1 MSNLHKAAQDVIDC
15 VDSPYIPDEIRMV
28 DVKLIEALR
37 QAVQDAEVYTP
48 LTDDT
53 FHKIASEN
61 IDEMNA
67 GGWINLY
74 ETYGKAVERAVIKR
88 LGLRWPE

>member
-1 MSNLHKAAQDVIDC
+1 MSNLRKAAQDIIED

-48 LTDDT
+48 MTDDDRR
-53 FHKIASEN
+53 KIMQEFIEGACSYKTLALN
-61 IDEMNA
+61 
-67 GGWINLY
+67 
-74 ETYGKAVERAVIKR
+74 VERAIIER